1 MDRLDEIRD
10 RVLPLLLPYGV
21 RRIALFGSAA
31 RGEDTPESDIDLL
44 VEFED
49 PPHKPLGLITWVRL
63 ERELAKRCGRKVDMV
78 SARALSRHI
87 RPYVEQEEVVLYEK
101 TG

>member
-31 RGEDTPESDIDLL
+31 RGEDTPESDIDL
-44 VEFED
+44 
-49 PPHKPLGLITWVRL
+49 
-63 ERELAKRCGRKVDMV
+63 
-78 SARALSRHI
+78 SSR
-87 RPYVEQEEVVLYEK
+87 V
-101 TG
+101 